1 MSCYLRSIA
10 KVASLILF
18 VANPLTAGWLERKAE
33 GWAWYEDKIKKIEVV
48 EEEKPDQ
55 PVSAQEQLAE
65 VKKVLEEKLADAI
78 LNPSDESIAAYM
90 REQQKWINQSAR
102 FSETWTKLLL
112 KHPDLDLTIQ
122 NPVSQYGIQLK
133 KSIDAEELTQKIAE
147 LAKDHGLFFFYQ
159 GESKISQALAKVI
172 GYFSKRHGW
181 EVIPISKDGVFLE
194 DFPNSK
200 MNNGIIERFDIQALP
215 SIFIVNPEEK
225 TAIPIAYGLV
235 SVDQIE
241 ENILRQFKYLEEKR

>member
-1 MSCYLRSIA
+1 MSCYLLSIA

-18 VANPLTAGWLERKAE
+18 VANPLTAGWLDRKAE
-33 GWAWYEDKIKKIEVV
+33 GWAWYEDKIKKINV
-48 EEEKPDQ
+48 EEEEKSDQ

-65 VKKVLEEKLADAI
+65 IKKVLEEKLADAI

-147 LAKDHGLFFFYQ
+147 LAKDHGLFFFYE
-159 GESKISQALAKVI
+159 GESKISQALARVI
-172 GYFSKRHGW
+172 GYFLTTTWLGSD
-181 EVIPISKDGVFLE
+181 PYF
-194 DFPNSK
+194 
-200 MNNGIIERFDIQALP
+200 
-215 SIFIVNPEEK
+215 
-225 TAIPIAYGLV
+225 
-235 SVDQIE
+235 
-241 ENILRQFKYLEEKR
+241 